1 MQILK
6 CKTKLA
12 TAIAILLLF
21 ATLLMA
27 NFSVKAQDENQPHG
41 GTPGA
46 SAFPNSPPAGVTPNL
61 TVTVT
66 PYLSFSPDPIGV
78 GQPLLVN
85 IWTTPPPAANRYL
98 AGYTVTITKPDGT
111 NLTEGPM
118 NSYVADGTTWFQYVP
133 DQVGTYS
140 LKFDFAGTYFPAG
153 TYINGVLNGTGLPTG
168 FGGTPSTYPSTWFKP
183 ASTTQQALTVQ
194 QDLVSSWQPSP
205 LPTGYW
211 TRPVSPENREW
222 SVILGNYPWPYF
234 NEARDY
240 LGPYIIAPNTAHVV
254 WRRQGIISGIMS
266 GDTGTY
272 SLNTRENSD
281 PGVIYAGRAYMDV
294 NKPGV
299 GLVAQCFD
307 LRTGQVYYE
316 IPYSQGGYTPLII
329 SYVEGT
335 AAVPGATPAL
345 SAELIAADRSGLA
358 GQVRLPSRLIKIDPL
373 TGLVTLNVTGMT
385 GVFYNN
391 ELVLSVQDLG
401 SNVIAANRYR
411 LINWTTVGT
420 STNFT
425 SRIYNNITF
434 PVSSLPTDIDFDRGI
449 GVQINRFG
457 AGQVY
462 GGNLYGINMVTGQML
477 WNITTDP
484 ETPFSGSCSS
494 IEDGKVAVVFED
506 RYWKAYDIYTGNLA
520 WKSELLDYPWGDF
533 WSYQACSAYG
543 MIYAGSY
550 TAFYALNWTN
560 GKIAWKFES
569 IAQPFETPYTNGNGT
584 SVYSWHSA
592 AIVADG
598 KVYTYTSEH
607 TPSEPITRGW
617 HFYCLNATT
626 GQEIW
631 RLTGSG
637 IDSRRFRG
645 SAADGY
651 LAIQNTY
658 DGYLYIVGTGPTAT
672 TVSAPQGS
680 NANATSVLI
689 HGTVMDM
696 SPGKPNTPCVSK
708 DSMSDWMDYLY
719 LQHSL
724 PTNVTGVQVTLTA
737 LRSDGSVINIGTTT
751 TNGFYGGFSY
761 SWTPPDVGA
770 YTIIASFAGDAS
782 YGSSTAATGLNVI
795 ASPAGTTTT
804 TTQTQ
809 TGESQIPMYTI
820 AAVIVLIILVIAA
833 LVVMMTRRR

>member
-1 MQILK
+1 MLFSRSKSKI
-6 CKTKLA
+6 A
-12 TAIAILLLF
+12 TTITLLLLF
-21 ATLLMA
+21 ATLFMTC
-27 NFSVKAQDENQPHG
+27 FSVKAQDENQPHG

-46 SAFPNSPPAGVTPNL
+46 SAFPSSPPAGVTPDL
-61 TVTVT
+61 ITTVT
-66 PYLSFSPDPIGV
+66 PYLSFRPNPIGK
-78 GQPLLVN
+78 GQSLLVN
-85 IWTTPPPAANRYL
+85 VWTTPPPAANRYL
-98 AGYTVTITKPDGT
+98 AGYTITITKPDET
-111 NLTEGPM
+111 KETVGPI
-118 NSYVADGTTWFQYVP
+118 NSYVADGTAWFEYVP
-133 DQVGTYS
+133 DQVGNYT

-153 TYINGVLNGTGLPTG
+153 TYINGVLNGTGAPTG
-168 FGGTPSTYPSTWFKP
+168 FGGTAATYVSTWFKP
-183 ASTTQQALTVQ
+183 ASTAVQSLTVQ
-194 QDLVSSWQPSP
+194 QNQVASWPPSG

-222 SVILGNYPWPYF
+222 SAVLGNYPWPYF

-240 LGPYIIAPNTAHVV
+240 LGPYVIAPNTAHVV
-254 WRRQGIISGIMS
+254 WRRQGIISGIMG

-307 LRTGQVYYE
+307 IRTGQVYYE

-335 AAVPGATPAL
+335 SAVPGAVPAL

-358 GQVRLPSRLIKIDPL
+358 GQVRLPSRLIKIDPW
-373 TGLVTLNVTGMT
+373 TGLVTTNVTGMT
-385 GVFYNN
+385 GIFYNN

-401 SNVIAANRYR
+401 STVSAANRYR
-411 LINWTTVGT
+411 LINWTTVGS

-425 SRIYNNITF
+425 DRILGNITF
-434 PVSSLPTDIDFDRGI
+434 PVSSLPTDIDFDKGI

-462 GGNLYGINMVTGQML
+462 GGNLYSINMVTGKLL

-506 RYWKAYDIYTGNLA
+506 RFWKAFDIYTGA
-520 WKSELLDYPWGDF
+520 VVWKSDLLDYPWGDF
-533 WSYQACSAYG
+533 WSYQATSAYG

-560 GKIAWKFES
+560 GKVAWKFES
-569 IAQPFETPYTNGNGT
+569 PATPFETPYTTSNGT

-592 AIVADG
+592 SIAADG
-598 KVYTYTSEH
+598 KIFTYTSEH

-617 HFYCLNATT
+617 HFYALNATT
-626 GQEIW
+626 GQELW
-631 RLTGSG
+631 QLTGSG

-658 DGYLYIVGTGPTAT
+658 DGFMYIIGKGPSAV
-672 TVSAPQGS
+672 TVSAPQSS
-680 NANATSVLI
+680 NPEGTSLLI
-689 HGTVMDM
+689 QGTVMDM

-708 DSMSDWMDYLY
+708 ESMSNWMDYLY
-719 LQHSL
+719 LQHKL
-724 PTNVTGVQVTLTA
+724 PTNVTGVPVFLTA
-737 LRSDGSVINIGTTT
+737 IDPNGNAIDIGTTK
-751 TNGFYGGFSY
+751 TNGFYGGFTY
-761 SWTPPDVGA
+761 DWTPPKVGS
-770 YTIIASFAGDAS
+770 YTIIASFAGDDS
-782 YGSSTAATGLNVI
+782 YGDSSAATGLKVI
-795 ASPAGTTTT
+795 AAPITPTSTASPAQSTTESPIGTFTL
-804 TTQTQ
+804 
-809 TGESQIPMYTI
+809 
-820 AAVIVLIILVIAA
+820 AALVVLIILVI
-833 LVVMMTRRR
+833 VVIVIQLRRR